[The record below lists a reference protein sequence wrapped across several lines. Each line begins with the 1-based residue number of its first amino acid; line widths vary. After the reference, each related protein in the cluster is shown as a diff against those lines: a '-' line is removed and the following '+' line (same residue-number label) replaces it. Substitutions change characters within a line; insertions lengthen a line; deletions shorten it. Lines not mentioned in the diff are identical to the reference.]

1 MMFDWMV
8 LSLITELFTGWNENP
23 PPLTPVRE
31 LAWEELAL
39 FSLPHAP
46 DPRIEETVES
56 YLQRLSGLGIA
67 SASQGVWLAS
77 DWWTFADHRG
87 KIPQSAASLT
97 KIATSLA
104 ALETYGINHRFETVV
119 KRTGTIENGVLKGD
133 LVIEGGDDPFFVWEE
148 AIALGNR
155 LNELGIR
162 QVQGDLIITGNF
174 FMNYEADAQTS
185 AQLLAQ
191 ALDEQSWSWEVEKQY
206 QKMLPQTSRPQVTIL
221 GNVVVQN
228 QDEITT
234 ATPMIRHQSL
244 PLKNILQQMNIYSNN
259 KMADLIARSLGGIQ
273 QLVEIVTEVADVSPQ
288 EVQLI
293 NASGLGVD
301 NRLSPRAVT
310 KMLRIIHEK
319 LEENGGTVADI
330 FPVTGIGQG
339 TVRDRAIPDG
349 LAVKTGTLWNVSALA
364 GVIPTERQGFVYFA
378 IINQD
383 GNIDL
388 FRNQQDQLLNNLQ
401 QQWQIVPLTSDS
413 IVQLGDRNRNL

>member
-39 FSLPHAP
+39 FSLPYPP
-46 DPRIEETVES
+46 DPKIEETVES
-56 YLQRLSGLGIA
+56 YLQHLSGLGMA
-67 SASQGVWLAS
+67 SGSQGVWLAS
-77 DWWTFADHRG
+77 DWWTFANHRG
-87 KIPQSAASLT
+87 KIPHSAASLT

-104 ALETYGINHRFETVV
+104 ALETYGVNHRFETVV
-119 KRTGTIENGVLKGD
+119 KRTGTIKDGVLKGD

-174 FMNYEADAQTS
+174 FMNYEANAQTS

-234 ATPMIRHQSL
+234 ATTMIRHQSL

-273 QLVEIVTEVADVSPQ
+273 QLVEMVTEVADVSPQ

-339 TVRDRAIPDG
+339 TVRDRAIPNG

-401 QQWQIVPLTSDS
+401 QQWKIVPLTSDS
-413 IVQLGDRNRNL
+413 IVQLGDPKRNL